1 MFTALAP
8 LSFRP
13 KPVRLALLA
22 QGKLSE
28 VEESRGFTV
37 KVSQRDSSTSLGMTV
52 LFVALA
58 LLAGRSSTQAQTIV
72 LKTGQRVD
80 TTGVRR
86 SGDKVMG
93 KIAVGGTAGE
103 VGHDVS
109 AIAKIEFLEPQGI
122 KRAAEFLSQ
131 GDAEK
136 ALADINPII
145 TFYESFR
152 DIPGAWWAPA
162 AVIKVS
168 ALAALQR
175 DVEAEPLATMIQKT
189 ATDPETARVANLR
202 IASSLVK
209 RQEYEKAAQ
218 IVDAAIKESTRPD
231 VLADAW
237 ITKGNVLMAQN
248 QWDAAL
254 LAFLRV
260 PVFYRDEKL
269 YMPQALL
276 GSARAY
282 RRLEDK
288 ERAKKTLDELIAGFP
303 KSAEAATA
311 KTELQ
316 KL

>member
-1 MFTALAP
+1 M
-8 LSFRP
+8 R
-13 KPVRLALLA
+13 RNC
-22 QGKLSE
+22 G
-28 VEESRGFTV
+28 SRIADCGSGV
-37 KVSQRDSSTSLGMTV
+37 V
-52 LFVALA
+52 LALA
-58 LLAGRSSTQAQTIV
+58 LLLALAPFADAQTIV

-80 TTGVRR
+80 TSGVRR

-93 KIAVGGTAGE
+93 KVEVAGTTGE

-109 AIAKIEFLEPQGI
+109 AIAKIEFPEPQGI
-122 KRAAEFLSQ
+122 KRAAESLSQ
-131 GDAEK
+131 GDPEK

-145 TFYESFR
+145 SFYESFR
-152 DIPGAWWAPA
+152 DIPGAWWGQA
-162 AVIKVS
+162 AIIKVS

-175 DVEAEPLATMIQKT
+175 DAEAEPLAAMIQRNS
-189 ATDPETARVANLR
+189 ADPETARAANLR

-209 RQEYEKAAQ
+209 RQEYDKAAQ
-218 IVDAAIKESTRPD
+218 LVDAAIKDSTRPD
-231 VLADAW
+231 ILADAW
-237 ITKGNVLMAQN
+237 VTKGNVLLAQK

-269 YMPQALL
+269 HMPPALL

-282 RRLEDK
+282 RFLEDK
-288 ERAKKTLDELIAGFP
+288 ERARKTLDELIAGFP
-303 KSAEAATA
+303 KSVEAATA

>member
-1 MFTALAP
+1 MMRDSRITALSTLLVL
-8 LSFRP
+8 LS
-13 KPVRLALLA
+13 VCTA
-22 QGKLSE
+22 
-28 VEESRGFTV
+28 TH
-37 KVSQRDSSTSLGMTV
+37 
-52 LFVALA
+52 
-58 LLAGRSSTQAQTIV
+58 AQTIV
-72 LKTGQRVD
+72 LKTGQRVE
-80 TTGVRR
+80 TNGVRR

-93 KIAVGGTAGE
+93 KIEVGGTAGE

-109 AIAKIEFLEPQGI
+109 AIAKIEFPEPQGI
-122 KRAAEFLSQ
+122 KRAAELLSQ
-131 GDAEK
+131 GEPEK
-136 ALADINPII
+136 ALADINPVIA
-145 TFYESFR
+145 FYEPFR
-152 DIPGAWWAPA
+152 DIAGAWWAPA

-175 DVEAEPLATMIQKT
+175 DVEAEPLAAAIQKT
-189 ATDPETARVANLR
+189 SPDPETARAANLR

-209 RQEYEKAAQ
+209 RQEYDKAAQ
-218 IVDAAIKESTRPD
+218 ICDAAIKESTRPD

-237 ITKGNVLMAQN
+237 VTKGNVLLAQK

-269 YMPQALL
+269 YMPPALL

-282 RRLEDK
+282 RLLEDK

-303 KSAEAATA
+303 RSVEAATA

>member
-1 MFTALAP
+1 MNGNCGTRIADCGKAL
-8 LSFRP
+8 
-13 KPVRLALLA
+13 VLL
-22 QGKLSE
+22 L
-28 VEESRGFTV
+28 VI
-37 KVSQRDSSTSLGMTV
+37 V
-52 LFVALA
+52 LVIG
-58 LLAGRSSTQAQTIV
+58 GRADAQTIV
-72 LKTGQRVD
+72 LKTGQRVE
-80 TTGVRR
+80 TQGLRR

-93 KIAVGGTAGE
+93 KVEVGGTTGE
-103 VGHDVS
+103 VGHDVTT
-109 AIAKIEFLEPQGI
+109 IAKIEFPEPRGI

-131 GDAEK
+131 GEPEK

-145 TFYESFR
+145 SFYESFR

-162 AVIKVS
+162 AIIKVS

-175 DVEAEPLATMIQKT
+175 DAEAEPLAAMIQRNS
-189 ATDPETARVANLR
+189 ADPETARAANLR

-209 RQEYEKAAQ
+209 RQEYDKAAQ
-218 IVDAAIKESTRPD
+218 LVDAAIKDSTRSD
-231 VLADAW
+231 ILADAW
-237 ITKGNVLMAQN
+237 VTKGNVLLAQK

-269 YMPQALL
+269 HMPPALL

-282 RRLEDK
+282 RFLEDK
-288 ERAKKTLDELIAGFP
+288 ERARKTLDELVAAFP
-303 KSAEAATA
+303 KSVEAAAA

>member
-1 MFTALAP
+1 MIRNFRFSIVNLRLLV
-8 LSFRP
+8 LSL
-13 KPVRLALLA
+13 VLVLAL
-22 QGKLSE
+22 G
-28 VEESRGFTV
+28 R
-37 KVSQRDSSTSLGMTV
+37 
-52 LFVALA
+52 
-58 LLAGRSSTQAQTIV
+58 AGQAQTIV
-72 LKTGQRVD
+72 LKTGQRVE

-93 KIAVGGTAGE
+93 KVEVGGTIGE

-109 AIAKIEFLEPQGI
+109 AIAKIEFPEPQGI

-131 GDAEK
+131 GEPGK

-175 DVEAEPLATMIQKT
+175 DVEAEPLAAMIQKT
-189 ATDPETARVANLR
+189 ATDPEMARAATLR

-209 RQEYEKAAQ
+209 RQEYDRAAQ
-218 IVDAAIKESTRPD
+218 LVDAAIKESTRPD

-237 ITKGNVLMAQN
+237 VTKGNVLLAQK

-269 YMPQALL
+269 YMPPALL

-282 RRLEDK
+282 RFLEDK
-288 ERAKKTLDELIAGFP
+288 ERAKKTLDELIASFP

>member
-1 MFTALAP
+1 MTRCSQLAAVAAAL
-8 LSFRP
+8 
-13 KPVRLALLA
+13 
-22 QGKLSE
+22 
-28 VEESRGFTV
+28 TV
-37 KVSQRDSSTSLGMTV
+37 AVSTH
-52 LFVALA
+52 
-58 LLAGRSSTQAQTIV
+58 AQTIV

-93 KIAVGGTAGE
+93 KIEVGGTAGE

-109 AIAKIEFLEPQGI
+109 AIAKIEFPEPQGI

-145 TFYESFR
+145 AFYEPFR
-152 DIPGAWWAPA
+152 DIAGSWWAPA
-162 AVIKVS
+162 AVVKVS

-175 DVEAEPLATMIQKT
+175 DREAEPLAAAIQKI
-189 ATDPETARVANLR
+189 APDPETARAANLR

-209 RQEYEKAAQ
+209 RQEYDKAAQ
-218 IVDAAIKESTRPD
+218 IVEAAIKESTRPD

-237 ITKGNVLMAQN
+237 VTKGNVLLAQK

-282 RRLEDK
+282 RYLEDK
-288 ERAKKTLDELIAGFP
+288 ERARKTLDELIAAFP

>member
-1 MFTALAP
+1 MRIAERGTTL
-8 LSFRP
+8 
-13 KPVRLALLA
+13 VLLI
-22 QGKLSE
+22 
-28 VEESRGFTV
+28 
-37 KVSQRDSSTSLGMTV
+37 V
-52 LFVALA
+52 LVLVIGHRAE
-58 LLAGRSSTQAQTIV
+58 AQTIV

-93 KIAVGGTAGE
+93 KVQIAGTAGE

-109 AIAKIEFLEPQGI
+109 AIAKIEFPEPQGI

-131 GDAEK
+131 GDAER

-145 TFYESFR
+145 SFYESFR
-152 DIPGAWWAPA
+152 DLPGSWWAPA
-162 AVIKVS
+162 AVVKVS

-175 DVEAEPLATMIQKT
+175 DVEAEPLAAAIQKI
-189 ATDPETARVANLR
+189 APDPETARAANLR

-209 RQEYEKAAQ
+209 RKEYDKAAQ
-218 IVDAAIKESTRPD
+218 IVDVAIKESTRAD

-237 ITKGNVLMAQN
+237 VTKGHILLAKNE
-248 QWDAAL
+248 WDAAL

-260 PVFYRDEKL
+260 PVFYREQRL
-269 YMPQALL
+269 YMPPAML

-288 ERAKKTLDELIAGFP
+288 KRAKQTLNELIATFP
-303 KSAEAATA
+303 KAVEADTA

>member
-1 MFTALAP
+1 MIRDCQFSIFARRLLLLVAALVIGSPAH
-8 LSFRP
+8 
-13 KPVRLALLA
+13 
-22 QGKLSE
+22 
-28 VEESRGFTV
+28 
-37 KVSQRDSSTSLGMTV
+37 
-52 LFVALA
+52 
-58 LLAGRSSTQAQTIV
+58 AQTIV
-72 LKTGQRVD
+72 LKSGQRVE
-80 TTGVRR
+80 TNGVRR

-93 KIAVGGTAGE
+93 KIEVAGSSGE
-103 VGHDVS
+103 VGHDVDS
-109 AIAKIEFLEPQGI
+109 IAKIEFPEPQGI
-122 KRAAEFLSQ
+122 KRAAEYLSQ

-145 TFYESFR
+145 AFYESFR

-175 DVEAEPLATMIQKT
+175 DAEAEPLAAMIQKT
-189 ATDPETARVANLR
+189 ATDPETARAAHLR

-209 RQEYEKAAQ
+209 RQDYEKAAQ
-218 IVDAAIKESTRPD
+218 ICDAAIKESTRPD

-237 ITKGNVLMAQN
+237 VTKGTVLLAQK
-248 QWDAAL
+248 QWDSAL

-269 YMPQALL
+269 YMPPALL

-282 RRLEDK
+282 RFLEDK
-288 ERAKKTLDELIAGFP
+288 ERARKTLDELIAKFP

>member
-1 MFTALAP
+1 MRGNFGFRVSECGRAAIATAFVMLM
-8 LSFRP
+8 
-13 KPVRLALLA
+13 
-22 QGKLSE
+22 
-28 VEESRGFTV
+28 
-37 KVSQRDSSTSLGMTV
+37 SSAAM
-52 LFVALA
+52 
-58 LLAGRSSTQAQTIV
+58 QAQTIV

-93 KIAVGGTAGE
+93 KIAVAGTVGE
-103 VGHDVS
+103 AGHDVS
-109 AIAKIEFLEPQGI
+109 AIAKIEFPEPQGI

-131 GDAEK
+131 GEPEK

-145 TFYESFR
+145 AFYESFR

-175 DVEAEPLATMIQKT
+175 DVEAEPLAAAIQRT
-189 ATDPETARVANLR
+189 ATDPETARAANLR

-218 IVDAAIKESTRPD
+218 ICEAAIKESTRPD

-237 ITKGNVLMAQN
+237 VTKGNVLLAQN

>member
-1 MFTALAP
+1 MRRFI
-8 LSFRP
+8 
-13 KPVRLALLA
+13 RLAGGA
-22 QGKLSE
+22 A
-28 VEESRGFTV
+28 
-37 KVSQRDSSTSLGMTV
+37 
-52 LFVALA
+52 VAVA
-58 LLAGRSSTQAQTIV
+58 IAGAAHAQTIV

-93 KIAVGGTAGE
+93 KVEVGGTTGE

-109 AIAKIEFLEPQGI
+109 AIAKIEFPEPQGI
-122 KRAAEFLSQ
+122 KRAAESLSQ

-145 TFYESFR
+145 TFYDSFR

-162 AVIKVS
+162 AIIKVS

-175 DVEAEPLATMIQKT
+175 DAEAEPLAAMIQRNS
-189 ATDPETARVANLR
+189 ADPETARAANLR

-209 RQEYEKAAQ
+209 RQEYDKAGQ
-218 IVDAAIKESTRPD
+218 LVDAAIKDSTRPD
-231 VLADAW
+231 ILADAW
-237 ITKGNVLMAQN
+237 VTKGNVLLAQK

-269 YMPQALL
+269 HMPPALL

-282 RRLEDK
+282 RFLEDK
-288 ERAKKTLDELIAGFP
+288 ERARKTLDELIAGFP
-303 KSAEAATA
+303 KSVEAAAA